1 MEQLTQIHMRVKNRN
16 ISSGR
21 DRGIWPTR
29 LHDFQLTWS
38 AYSIGPYTTHKYP
51 IDENPVPLESWI
63 SWLKRIH
70 FIMGRIIL
78 YYSLKTRNLTQVRVF
93 SEPWFAPTLS
103 QTLESTASLLGSINA
118 CNTFPYT
125 LSWLEKKPL
134 LILFSQLC
142 AQHQPILP
150 KSQIFDPKCS
160 RLRVTR
166 KSRYFDVLVLHDAL
180 SVCNN

>member
-1 MEQLTQIHMRVKNRN
+1 MKISATFYFLLTNTCSSARFPANLVRIFDRAVYNAQISDWRKSGAIGKLN
-16 ISSGR
+16 IVAK
-21 DRGIWPTR
+21 
-29 LHDFQLTWS
+29 
-38 AYSIGPYTTHKYP
+38 AYSFHNGTYYFVLFA
-51 IDENPVPLESWI
+51 ENAKSD
-63 SWLKRIH
+63 S
-70 FIMGRIIL
+70 G
-78 YYSLKTRNLTQVRVF
+78 TRF